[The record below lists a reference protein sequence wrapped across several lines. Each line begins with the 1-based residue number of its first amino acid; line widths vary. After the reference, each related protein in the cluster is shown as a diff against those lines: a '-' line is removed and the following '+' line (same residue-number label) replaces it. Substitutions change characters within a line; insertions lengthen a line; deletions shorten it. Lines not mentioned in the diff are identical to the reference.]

1 MGRVWLGHVDPKI
14 ESIDELDPRVYQTTM
29 KLIRLGAKLEIGKG
43 PEDFEKGIYCTNLT
57 YPQVLELIN
66 KKEER
71 LLPGEI
77 DKINELFKEICE
89 YSKEYYQAKQLGDR
103 VIIAEDNLHAIESK
117 YEETILPKIFMLSP
131 PARKILKDRIKAR
144 LFNLGSHIKSDV
156 YEKTIE
162 DMEDTGSKVFG

>member
-1 MGRVWLGHVDPKI
+1 M
-14 ESIDELDPRVYQTTM
+14 
-29 KLIRLGAKLEIGKG
+29 
-43 PEDFEKGIYCTNLT
+43 
-57 YPQVLELIN
+57 
-66 KKEER
+66 
-71 LLPGEI
+71 LPGEI
-77 DKINELFKEICE
+77 DKIDELFKEICE